1 MNNDLNKDQK
11 IKLKKLFE
19 KKDYS
24 GFEQEVEKLGKIEN
38 LPDYLIMG
46 YAGSKTLNP
55 NSKKN
60 DYLKSTILLEQIYS
74 KNKSNL
80 EALYNLIISSLKAE
94 TSIYVLKHLYE
105 RYEKNKEDLKVIEGL
120 ARIHFLL
127 GNMDKSVQFFKKLVD
142 LNPPS
147 TIDGGRLTY
156 LASMN
161 YPSGINQNDYFNEC
175 IKLGESFDKNS
186 NLKDFEKKT
195 LNNKKIKL
203 GFLSG
208 DLRDHSVN
216 FFFKDLISKIDKNKF
231 SIFAFSNLELS
242 RHHKII
248 TSFYKKNFDKWYDV
262 IDQTDEELIN
272 LIRSLE
278 LDILIDL
285 NGFTFGN
292 RVNVFAARSA
302 NIQISWCGYNN
313 SLGIK
318 NMDYLIADQNLI
330 KKEEENLYKEKV
342 LYLPD
347 IWNAMSKPENLPEV
361 NKLPFNDN
369 EIFRYGSFNSFK
381 KISNE
386 TIKVWSKILKKSNS
400 ELYLKNSGGYN
411 KEVYENLANK
421 FQNEGVDIKKIIFL
435 NKTKSDEF
443 MKDYY
448 KIDLALD
455 TFPYTGVT
463 TSFQSYLMGVPVL
476 TLKGFNMNSRCGES
490 INKNLGLEEFI
501 ARDIDEYINKAIMFQ
516 DRKKLSNLRVSL
528 REKVINSPLFDTDK
542 FTKNFSDILKN
553 LIKKY

>member
-38 LPDYLIMG
+38 LPAYLIMG

-55 NSKKN
+55 NSKKD
-60 DYLKSTILLEQIYS
+60 DYLKSTILFEQIYL

-80 EALYNLIISSLKAE
+80 EALYNLIVSSLKAE
-94 TSIYVLKHLYE
+94 TSIYVLNHLYE

-120 ARIHFLL
+120 ARIHFFL
-127 GNMDKSVQFFKKLVD
+127 GNMDKSVQFFKKLVN

-161 YPSGINQNDYFNEC
+161 YPSGINQNDYFSEC

-186 NLKDFEKKT
+186 NFKDFEKKT

-208 DLRDHSVN
+208 DLRNHSVN
-216 FFFKDLISKIDKNKF
+216 FFLKDLISKIDKNKF
-231 SIFAFSNLELS
+231 TIFAFSNLELS
-242 RHHKII
+242 RHDKII
-248 TSFYKKNFDKWYDV
+248 TSYYKKNFDEWYDV
-262 IDQTDEELIN
+262 IDQTDEELVN

-330 KKEEENLYKEKV
+330 KKEEENLYKEEI

-386 TIKVWSKILKKSNS
+386 TIKVWSKIIKKSNS

-411 KEVYENLANK
+411 KELYENLSNK
-421 FQNEGVDIKKIIFL
+421 FKNEGVDIKKIIFL
-435 NKTKSDEF
+435 DRKKSDEF

-501 ARDIDEYINKAIMFQ
+501 ARDTNEYIKKAIILQ
-516 DRKKLSNLRVSL
+516 DRKKLSSLRISL
-528 REKVINSPLFDTDK
+528 REKVINSPLFNTDK
-542 FTKNFSDILKN
+542 FTKNFSDILIK
-553 LIKKY
+553 LI

>member
-55 NSKKN
+55 NSKKD
-60 DYLKSTILLEQIYS
+60 DYLKSTILFEQIYS

-161 YPSGINQNDYFNEC
+161 YPSGINQNDYFSEC

-186 NLKDFEKKT
+186 NFKDFEKKT

-231 SIFAFSNLELS
+231 TIFAFSNLELS
-242 RHHKII
+242 RHHKTI
-248 TSFYKKNFDKWYDV
+248 TSFYQNNFDEWYDV
-262 IDQTDEELIN
+262 IDQTDEELVN

-285 NGFTFGN
+285 NGFTYGN

-318 NMDYLIADQNLI
+318 NMDYLIADHNLI
-330 KKEEENLYKEKV
+330 KKEEENLYKEEV

-490 INKNLGLEEFI
+490 INKNLGLDEFI
-501 ARDIDEYINKAIMFQ
+501 ARDINEYINKAIMFQ

-542 FTKNFSDILKN
+542 FTKNFSDILIK
-553 LIKKY
+553 LI

>member
-1 MNNDLNKDQK
+1 MKNDLNKDQK
-11 IKLKKLFE
+11 IKLKQLFE

-24 GFEQEVEKLGKIEN
+24 RFEIEVEKLGKIEN
-38 LPDYLIMG
+38 LPPYLIMG

-55 NSKKN
+55 SSKKN
-60 DYLKSTILLEQIYS
+60 DYLISAVLFEQIYS

-105 RYEKNKEDLKVIEGL
+105 RYEENKEDLKVIEGL

-127 GNMDKSVQFFKKLVD
+127 GNMDKSVLFFKKLID
-142 LNPPS
+142 LNPSS

-161 YPSGINQNDYFNEC
+161 YPSGISQSDYFNEC
-175 IKLGESFDKNS
+175 IKLGEAFAKNS
-186 NLKDFEKKT
+186 NFKDFEKKPF
-195 LNNKKIKL
+195 NKKVKI

-216 FFFKDLISKIDKNKF
+216 FFIKDLISKIDKNKF
-231 SIFAFSNLELS
+231 TIFAFSNLELS

-248 TSFYKKNFDKWYDV
+248 TSFYQKHFDEWYDV
-262 IDQTDEELIN
+262 IDHTDEELVKF
-272 LIRSLE
+272 IRSLE

-285 NGFTFGN
+285 NGFTYGN
-292 RVNVFAARSA
+292 RVNIFAARSA
-302 NIQISWCGYNN
+302 KIQISWCGYNN

-318 NMDYLIADQNLI
+318 NMDYLIADKNLI
-330 KKEEENLYKEKV
+330 KKDEENLYKEEI
-342 LYLPD
+342 LYLPN
-347 IWNAMSKPENLPEV
+347 IWNAMSIPENLPDV

-386 TIKVWSKILKKSNS
+386 TVKIWSKILKKSNS

-411 KEVYENLANK
+411 KEVYENLADK
-421 FQNEGVDIKKIIFL
+421 FQNEGVNIKKIIFL
-435 NKTKSDEF
+435 NKSKSDQF
-443 MKDYY
+443 MKDYCR
-448 KIDLALD
+448 IDLALD

-501 ARDIDEYINKAIMFQ
+501 ANDTKEYIDKAILFQ
-516 DRKKLSNLRVSL
+516 DRKKLSNLRISL
-528 REKVINSPLFDTDK
+528 RDKVINSPLFDTDK
-542 FTKNFSDILKN
+542 FTKNFSDILIK
-553 LIKKY
+553 LIKSS

>member
-1 MNNDLNKDQK
+1 MKNDLNKDQK
-11 IKLKKLFE
+11 NKLKQLFE

-24 GFEQEVEKLGKIEN
+24 RFEIEVEKLGKIEN
-38 LPDYLIMG
+38 LPTYLIMG

-55 NSKKN
+55 SSKKN
-60 DYLKSTILLEQIYS
+60 DYLISAVLFEQIYS

-105 RYEKNKEDLKVIEGL
+105 RYEENKEDLKVIEGL

-127 GNMDKSVQFFKKLVD
+127 GNMDKSVLFFKKLID
-142 LNPPS
+142 LNPSS

-161 YPSGINQNDYFNEC
+161 YPSGISQSDYFNEC
-175 IKLGESFDKNS
+175 IKLGEAFAKNS
-186 NLKDFEKKT
+186 NFKDFEKKP
-195 LNNKKIKL
+195 LNNKKIKI

-216 FFFKDLISKIDKNKF
+216 FFIKDLISKIDKNKF
-231 SIFAFSNLELS
+231 NILAFSNLELS
-242 RHHKII
+242 RHHETI
-248 TSFYKKNFDKWYDV
+248 TSFYQKHFDEWYDV
-262 IDQTDEELIN
+262 IDKSDEELIN
-272 LIRSLE
+272 LIRSLK

-285 NGFTFGN
+285 NGFTYGN

-313 SLGIK
+313 SLGIQ
-318 NMDYLIADQNLI
+318 NMDYLIADKNLI
-330 KKEEENLYKEKV
+330 KKEEENLYKEKI
-342 LYLPD
+342 LYLPE
-347 IWNAMSKPENLPEV
+347 IWNAMSKPDNLPEV
-361 NKLPFNDN
+361 NALPFDENK
-369 EIFRYGSFNSFK
+369 IFRYGSFNSFK
-381 KISNE
+381 KISNH
-386 TIKVWSKILKKSNS
+386 TIKVWSEILNKTNS

-411 KEVYENLANK
+411 KEVYENLINK
-421 FQNEGVDIKKIIFL
+421 FKNEGADINKIIL
-435 NKTKSDEF
+435 LKKTKSNEF

-490 INKNLGLEEFI
+490 INKNLDLQEFI
-501 ARDIDEYINKAIMFQ
+501 ASDTVDYVEKAILLQ
-516 DRKKLSNLRVSL
+516 DKEKLSKLRISL
-528 REKVINSPLFDTDK
+528 REKVINSPLFDSDK
-542 FTKNFSDILKN
+542 FTKNFSDILIK
-553 LIKKY
+553 LIG

>member
-1 MNNDLNKDQK
+1 MKNDLNKDQK
-11 IKLKKLFE
+11 IKLKQLFE

-24 GFEQEVEKLGKIEN
+24 RFEIEVEKLGKIEN
-38 LPDYLIMG
+38 LPPYLIMG

-55 NSKKN
+55 SSKKN
-60 DYLKSTILLEQIYS
+60 DYLISAVLFEQIYS
-74 KNKSNL
+74 KDKSNL

-105 RYEKNKEDLKVIEGL
+105 RYEENKEDLKVIEGL

-127 GNMDKSVQFFKKLVD
+127 GNMDKSVLFFKKLID
-142 LNPPS
+142 LNPSS

-161 YPSGINQNDYFNEC
+161 YPSGISQSDYFNEC
-175 IKLGESFDKNS
+175 IKLGEAFAKNS
-186 NLKDFEKKT
+186 NFKDFEKKPF
-195 LNNKKIKL
+195 NKKIKI

-216 FFFKDLISKIDKNKF
+216 FFIKDLISKIDKNKF
-231 SIFAFSNLELS
+231 TIFAFSNLELS

-248 TSFYKKNFDKWYDV
+248 TSFYQKHFDEWYDV
-262 IDQTDEELIN
+262 IDHTDEELVKF
-272 LIRSLE
+272 IRSLE

-285 NGFTFGN
+285 NGFTYGN
-292 RVNVFAARSA
+292 RVNIFAARSA
-302 NIQISWCGYNN
+302 KIQISWCGYNN

-318 NMDYLIADQNLI
+318 NMDYLIADKNLI
-330 KKEEENLYKEKV
+330 KKDEENLYKEEI
-342 LYLPD
+342 LYLPN
-347 IWNAMSKPENLPEV
+347 IWNAMSIPENLPDV

-386 TIKVWSKILKKSNS
+386 TVKIWSKILKKSNS

-421 FQNEGVDIKKIIFL
+421 FQNEGVNMKKIIFL
-435 NKTKSDEF
+435 NKSKSDQF

-448 KIDLALD
+448 RIDLALD

-501 ARDIDEYINKAIMFQ
+501 ANDTKEYIDKAILFQ
-516 DRKKLSNLRVSL
+516 DRKKLSNLRISL
-528 REKVINSPLFDTDK
+528 RDKVINSPLFDTDK
-542 FTKNFSDILKN
+542 FTKNFSDILIK
-553 LIKKY
+553 LIKSS